1 MRFATLTAAFIAA
14 ALPASIP
21 AQEGTFDASGVPIHY
36 VQAGRGEPIVLIHGN
51 GGSIDN
57 WVTTGVFANLAK
69 DYRVIALDCRGFGQ
83 SGKPHTPSEYGAEMA
98 LDIVRLL
105 DHLKIPKAH
114 IVGYSMGAHITALLL
129 TTHPDR
135 FLTATLGGAAGRQPN
150 EPYFDLAERAAAE
163 WEQGR
168 PGPALYEVVLSTWPA
183 DQPKPSPDS
192 IRRRQEA
199 TLRNPSFDRLAQA
212 AFLRS
217 FRAQSV
223 APALAA
229 AVTVPTLAIVGSAD
243 PGAANMRTLKTQR
256 PAMKLVVIDSATHA
270 GTRGA
275 MGRPE
280 FVAAIREFLSSA
292 RPR

>member
-1 MRFATLTAAFIAA
+1 VRFATLMAAIIAA
-14 ALPASIP
+14 ASPAP
-21 AQEGTFDASGVPIHY
+21 TLAQEATFDANGVPIHY

-57 WVTTGVFANLAK
+57 WVSTGVFANLAK

-83 SGKPHTPSEYGAEMA
+83 SGKPHTPSAYGAEMA

-105 DHLKIPKAH
+105 DHLEIPKAH

-135 FLTATLGGAAGRQPN
+135 FLTATLGGAVGRQPN
-150 EPYFDLAERAAAE
+150 EADFDLAERAAAE

-168 PGPALYEVVLSTWPA
+168 PGPALYEFSLRTLPA
-183 DQPKPSPDS
+183 EQPRPSPDS

-199 TLRNPSFDRLAQA
+199 TLRNPNFDRLAQA

-243 PGAANMRTLKTQR
+243 PNAATARIAKTQR
-256 PAMKLVVIDSATHA
+256 PAMKLVVIDSATHS
-270 GTRGA
+270 GTRGVI
-275 MGRPE
+275 GRPE
-280 FVAAIREFLSSA
+280 FVAAIREFLAST